1 MIEMGGK
8 CKKCFDGGWEQFKSY
23 ISQIGDCQ
31 TSD

>member
-1 MIEMGGK
+1 MGGK
-8 CKKCFDGGWEQFKSY
+8 CKKSAPCFDGGREQFKSY